1 MPPETQPVL
10 DKDKALAICS
20 GDESL
25 FEELAAIFLVD
36 AMERMDGL
44 TEALAAGDA
53 KGVERYAHAIKG
65 LSANICA
72 EPVKQA
78 ASSLEIAGREGQ
90 REHWQALHR
99 QLKTEMERLRTHLT
113 QILPPQN
120 A

>member
-1 MPPETQPVL
+1 MPPDTQPVL

-36 AMERMDGL
+36 AAERMRAL
-44 TEALAAGDA
+44 TEAVAADDP

-72 EPVKQA
+72 EPVKQV
-78 ASSLEIAGREGQ
+78 ASEMEIAGKGGHKER
-90 REHWQALHR
+90 WDALHP
-99 QLKTEMERLRTHLT
+99 QLEMEMQRLQAHLK
-113 QILPPQN
+113 QILPPQT